1 MEAYTIVTLSSCLLS
16 LGNMYFHF
24 FHVFLW
30 HDNSFLFGTKNI
42 SLSKYTSLFIH
53 SSTEG
58 HLGYFHIWANMN
70 KIDINMHVQVDIN
83 FQFTGS
89 YDKSMFSFVRNCQT
103 VFQSGCTI
111 LHSPTAM
118 NVSFCCSKTLPIFG
132 IVSAL
137 DFDCAN

>member
-1 MEAYTIVTLSSCLLS
+1 
-16 LGNMYFHF
+16 MYFHF

-53 SSTEG
+53 SSTEE

-70 KIDINMHVQVDIN
+70 KTDINMHVQVDIN

-118 NVSFCCSKTLPIFG
+118 NVSFCCSKTFPVFG